1 MANALD
7 EVSGPVNEEGRDIN
21 VISKQIPVKVGV
33 GSTIF
38 EVILWVLGIIPGLVF
53 LIMKIK
59 AGEYFRKLEQRIQHD
74 ASQID
79 NYIEQRVVILQ
90 NTAKIME
97 KAIELDKETL
107 TQPRTE
113 AEETPTQRETKLL
126 RKWTICTRSSIWL
139 SKIIPNSKHTTK
151 LRTLCA
157 RTRISKKK

>member
-97 KAIELDKETL
+97 KAIELDKLISRLMRYAGNCEVVSPKPFREKMQAVINETL
-107 TQPRTE
+107 ANYE
-113 AEETPTQRETKLL
+113 SE
-126 RKWTICTRSSIWL
+126 
-139 SKIIPNSKHTTK
+139 
-151 LRTLCA
+151 
-157 RTRISKKK
+157 